1 MPTKK
6 VFVILAGLITS
17 LTILP
22 HACAGGL
29 AESRFVLPEYSKKI
43 SMDFKKAQLNDVLK
57 IFSQQSGLNFIA
69 AQDVTSKEVTL
80 YLDKVPVEEALER
93 ILSANNLTYEIQPGS
108 DIFLVKPVKKPALDL
123 ITRVYPLQYATV
135 SSSKLLQTISIEG
148 GSSSSGSTGNGIIPA
163 LKAVISESGKIIE
176 DPRTNSLVITDIP
189 SQFPLIE
196 QTIARLDVP
205 VPQILIEVEMLDIS
219 KTTGD
224 QIGIKYGSTPL
235 TFRGGQRDHLYPWNQ
250 NEILQAKRFEFTATN
265 EFRVGTIDASGL
277 QATLQFIRS
286 QSDTKNL
293 ARPRILTLNNET
305 AEIKIATN
313 EAIGLSQNTT
323 SSAANSTAISG
334 AERVKTGVFL
344 NVTPQANLETGEITI
359 AIAPRVI
366 QARTGA
372 TFGTQTFKDPEER
385 GTKSILIVK
394 SGETIILGGLL
405 RTDTE
410 NTVVKITILGDIP
423 FIGGAF
429 RHRDKSN
436 KDRELIIFIT
446 PHIVSPSTLA
456 ATNLPAAPSYE
467 SLTREQDIPETR
479 LNEIEKA
486 LTVFERK
493 NL

>member
-1 MPTKK
+1 MPTNRS
-6 VFVILAGLITS
+6 FIILSGLIAS
-17 LTILP
+17 LAVLP
-22 HACAGGL
+22 HSHAGDL
-29 AESRFVLPEYSKKI
+29 AESRFALPEYSKKI

-93 ILSANNLTYEIQPGS
+93 ILTANNLTYEIQPGS
-108 DIFLVKPVKKPALDL
+108 DIFLVKPVKKPLIDL
-123 ITRVYPLQYATV
+123 ITRVYPLKYATV

-148 GSSSSGSTGNGIIPA
+148 GSGTAGTAGGGVISAIR
-163 LKAVISESGKIIE
+163 AVISDSGKIIE
-176 DPRTNSLVITDIP
+176 DPRTNSVIITDIP

-196 QTIARLDVP
+196 QTIARLDVA

-235 TFRGGQRDHLYPWNQ
+235 TFTGAERDHVYPWG
-250 NEILQAKRFEFTATN
+250 NEKLSPTLLKTLHDE

-277 QATLQFIRS
+277 SATLQFIRS

-305 AEIKIATN
+305 AEIKIATS
-313 EAIGLSQNTT
+313 EAIGLSQSTT
-323 SSAANSTAISG
+323 SSEANSTAISG
-334 AERVKTGVFL
+334 AERVETGVFL

-385 GTKSILIVK
+385 GTKSILVVQ

-410 NTVVKITILGDIP
+410 NTVVKIPFLGDIP
-423 FIGGAF
+423 LLGGAF

-446 PHIVSPSTLA
+446 PHIVSPSSLA
-456 ATNLPAAPSYE
+456 ATNLPAPPTYE